1 MSDPAPSRNPLRA
14 LLARADGLE
23 TRFLLRSPPPG
34 VLGRLLRAVQ
44 SVVLASR
51 RYREDHAGDRAAAL
65 AFATLLSMLPLLL
78 LALSVFGA
86 AGVQQARLDA
96 VREWLLENFLPETAR
111 GLQGSFEGTLADL
124 RTASRGLGIAGG
136 VLLLAAGWKLYATLQ
151 RTFEQI
157 WGVRDFRSR
166 LRRLIGFWGTLLL
179 APFLVTASVVL
190 SGRIEAAAAR
200 GEFPPGNVSQV
211 VSLLLPAVPGW
222 IGVLLVYRFCAGR
235 ASSWRSAVLGATA
248 ATACWEWLKI
258 GFAFYVKRA
267 FVTRTLVAGMGVLPV
282 FLVWLYLSWVAFL
295 LGAELAFVANG
306 YDDALRRTGLRREG
320 ET

>member
-1 MSDPAPSRNPLRA
+1 MSASAPSKNPLRA

-23 TRFLLRSPPPG
+23 ARFLLRPPPPG

-44 SVVLASR
+44 AVVLAGR

-86 AGVQQARLDA
+86 SGVAPERINA
-96 VREWLLENFLPETAR
+96 VRTWLLENFVPETAR
-111 GLQGSFEGTLADL
+111 AFQGNFEGTLVDL
-124 RTASRGLGIAGG
+124 RNASRGLGIAGG

-157 WGVRDFRSR
+157 WGVHDFRSR
-166 LRRLIGFWGTLLL
+166 LRRLVGFWGTLLL

-190 SGRIEAAAAR
+190 SGQYEAAAAR
-200 GEFPPGNVSQV
+200 GAIPPGNLSQV
-211 VSLLLPAVPGW
+211 LSLLLPAIPGLV
-222 IGVLLVYRFCAGR
+222 GVVLVYRFCAGK
-235 ASSWRSAVLGATA
+235 ATSWRSAILGAAVA
-248 ATACWEWLKI
+248 AVCWEWLKI
-258 GFAFYVKRA
+258 GFAIYVKRA
-267 FVTRTLVAGMGVLPV
+267 IVTRTLIAGMGVLPV

-306 YDDALRRTGLRREG
+306 YDDALKRAGLRRED
-320 ET
+320 EP